1 MCRVCWLIIQGEWR
15 VFGKGSGVG
24 GGGGSRGSRG
34 RSG

>member
-1 MCRVCWLIIQGEWR
+1 MCRVCWLIMQGEWR
-15 VFGKGSGVG
+15 VLGKGSGVG